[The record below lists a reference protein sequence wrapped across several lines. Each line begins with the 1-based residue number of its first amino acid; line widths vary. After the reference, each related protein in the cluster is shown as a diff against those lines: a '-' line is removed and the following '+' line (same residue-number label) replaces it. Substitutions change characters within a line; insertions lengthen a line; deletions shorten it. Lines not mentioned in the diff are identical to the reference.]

1 MKPKVTLPL
10 RNSSHLEKLDSLV
23 SVPVQTIRG
32 EVGSSVTNHIDE
44 HIQERGEEARKT
56 RGDEKGKKGEET
68 SREQK
73 ENKERKWRKKQED
86 VRTQEKK

>member
-1 MKPKVTLPL
+1 M
-10 RNSSHLEKLDSLV
+10 EKLDSLV

-68 SREQK
+68 SREQRK
-73 ENKERKWRKKQED
+73 VKRGNGGRNKREGNEEED
-86 VRTQEKK
+86 VRTQERK